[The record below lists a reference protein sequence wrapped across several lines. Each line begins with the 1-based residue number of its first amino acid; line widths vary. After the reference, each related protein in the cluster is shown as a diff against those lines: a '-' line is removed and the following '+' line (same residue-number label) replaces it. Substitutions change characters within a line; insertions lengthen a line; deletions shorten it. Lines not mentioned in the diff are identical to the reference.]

1 MNAHTFAP
9 LDACLFDMDG
19 TLVDTTPLVER
30 VWTQWAERHSID
42 PAKVLDICHGRQ
54 AVTTMQ
60 ALAPNIDLA
69 AETQAMLQEELH
81 ATTGVTPIVGVH
93 DFLAQLKGRPWAI
106 VTSAAG
112 ALARKR
118 LELCGLPIPPVLIT
132 ADDTARGKPDPMG
145 FLAGAERL
153 GVPPARCLVFE
164 DSLAGLQAGR
174 RAGAQTVQICQA
186 KPPVDPKSP
195 VRVQDYRALRVEARP
210 EGFAVVAEPLCP

>member
-30 VWTQWAERHSID
+30 VWTQWAERHNID

-60 ALAPNIDLA
+60 ALAPHIDLA

-93 DFLAQLKGRPWAI
+93 DFLAQLEGRPWAI

-118 LELCGLPIPPVLIT
+118 LELCGIPLPPVLIT

-145 FLAGAERL
+145 FVAGAERL

-186 KPPVDPKSP
+186 KPPADRDSP
-195 VRVQDYRALRVEARP
+195 VRVQDYRALRVEARSG
-210 EGFAVVAEPLCP
+210 GFAVVADPLCP

>member
-1 MNAHTFAP
+1 MNAHTFAN

-30 VWTQWAERHSID
+30 VWTQWAERHGID
-42 PAKVLDICHGRQ
+42 PDRVLDICHGRQ
-54 AVTTMQ
+54 AVTTMR
-60 ALAPNIDLA
+60 ALAPNLDLA
-69 AETQAMLQEELH
+69 AETQAMLQEELR

-93 DFLAQLKGRPWAI
+93 AFLAQLRGRPWAI

-118 LELCGLPIPPVLIT
+118 LELCEVPIPPVLIT

-164 DSLAGLQAGR
+164 DSLAGLEAGR
-174 RAGAQTVQICQA
+174 RAGAQTIQICQA
-186 KPPVDPKSP
+186 NPPATSDSP
-195 VRVQDYRALRVEARP
+195 VRVRDYRALRIEPRAR
-210 EGFAVVAEPLCP
+210 GFAVVADPLCP